1 MVLQA
6 LEGLSDREAIS
17 ALRRDIAWKVACG
30 LRLDEGFHPTVLV
43 YWRARLRASERPRR
57 LFDAVRQVVEATGV
71 LAGRGRRVLDSTIL
85 ADAVA
90 TQDTVTQLVAAIRRV
105 RRLVPAARGVE
116 LAAHDYDR
124 PGKPD
129 CAWDD
134 PQATQALVSGLVH
147 DALTVLAAVDGL
159 ELDHE
164 QAEAVALLALVAG
177 QESSPASGPAP
188 GGSPARSPRI
198 G

>member
-1 MVLQA
+1 
-6 LEGLSDREAIS
+6 
-17 ALRRDIAWKVACG
+17 
-30 LRLDEGFHPTVLV
+30 LRLDDEGFHPTVLV

>member
-1 MVLQA
+1 
-6 LEGLSDREAIS
+6 
-17 ALRRDIAWKVACG
+17 
-30 LRLDEGFHPTVLV
+30 
-43 YWRARLRASERPRR
+43 
-57 LFDAVRQVVEATGV
+57 
-71 LAGRGRRVLDSTIL
+71 VLDSTIL